1 MRERLQEK
9 AGPNIEILRVRTA
22 YSLDAPS
29 ASEDIGTALEDMSI
43 FDVFNR
49 RLDDLERM
57 NGLDA
62 EQRQALLETYAEAVD
77 EFLQSDKGEDGCAS

>member
-1 MRERLQEK
+1 
-9 AGPNIEILRVRTA
+9 
-22 YSLDAPS
+22 
-29 ASEDIGTALEDMSI
+29 MSI